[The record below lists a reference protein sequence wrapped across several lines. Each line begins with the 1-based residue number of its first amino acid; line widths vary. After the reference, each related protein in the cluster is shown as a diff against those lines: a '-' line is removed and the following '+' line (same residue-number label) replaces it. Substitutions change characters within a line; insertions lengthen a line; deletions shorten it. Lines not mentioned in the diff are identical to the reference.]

1 MKLGQNP
8 PSLMIESYREA
19 FKKNGVHP
27 ASLGCPK
34 GRQEIRF
41 EAFSRFIKQSS
52 RVLDFGCGF
61 GDLGVFFREKTPSLK
76 VDYSGCDLMP
86 DFLDVAKK
94 NNPSDDLWEIGFG
107 EKIKSNYDTIICS
120 GVFNFLY
127 DSSERSHYKKMTV
140 IISNLYESC
149 NNNLIVDFQSPFVD
163 FKQDNGYHQSIDTI
177 SHFVVENLSRRF
189 EIVHSYLPYEYCL
202 VIQKKASINRQF
214 NIFED

>member
-1 MKLGQNP
+1 MKPGKNS
-8 PSLMIESYREA
+8 PSLMIETYKEA

-34 GRQEIRF
+34 GRQEVRF
-41 EAFSRFIKQSS
+41 RAFSKFIKQAS

-76 VDYSGCDLMP
+76 VDYSGCDLMS
-86 DFLDVAKK
+86 DFLVVAKK
-94 NNPSDDLWEIGFG
+94 NNPDKKFWQLEFG
-107 EKIKSNYDTIICS
+107 EKIKNNYDTIICS

-127 DSSERSHYKKMTV
+127 DSSEIEHYRHITR
-140 IISNLYESC
+140 ILSDLYDRC

-163 FKQDNGYHQSIDTI
+163 FKQDNGYHQSIDKI

-202 VIQKKASINRQF
+202 VIQKKARINRQL
-214 NIFED
+214 NTFED